1 VAIDERGYG
10 EHLRRMSELAGYTVE
25 KGDPDPRGWT
35 VIERAGRRVGRV
47 ADLLVDT
54 DAMKVRQLLVDR
66 SDLGEGDRD
75 GSMFALDADEV
86 DVNSET
92 HEVVARRYSAESFD
106 RAAGGAR
113 ASAPGGYG
121 TPTAE
126 EDLEREASD
135 VRRDS
140 DWLSDERPRRRR

>member
-1 VAIDERGYG
+1 MAINEPGYG
-10 EHLRRMSELAGYTVE
+10 GHLRRMSELTGYTVE

-35 VIERAGRRVGRV
+35 VIEEAGRRVGRV

-54 DAMKVRQLLVDR
+54 DAMKVRQLLVDPGNM
-66 SDLGEGDRD
+66 GEAGAG

-86 DVNSET
+86 DVNSDT

-106 RAAGGAR
+106 RAGDAR

-121 TPTAE
+121 TSAAE
-126 EDLEREASD
+126 QDLERDEAD
-135 VRRDS
+135 VRTDRD
-140 DWLSDERPRRRR
+140 WRSDERPRRRR